1 MVFNEIIRTEDVILK
16 DAILLEGLPGVGNV
30 GKLAATHLIE
40 ELKAKKCM
48 EIYSSHFPPQ
58 VLIDEEGIV
67 NLVNNE
73 LYYYNG
79 KGKER
84 DLLFL
89 VGEYQGMDS
98 SGQYDLC
105 QKLID
110 LVKEMGVTTIY
121 TLGGYGLGKLVPEP
135 RVLGA
140 ATSNEIVASFKK
152 AGVEFIDGEPGAGIV
167 GASGLLLG
175 LGKLKGIQGGCL
187 MGETSGYMVDPKSAS
202 VVLKSLQKLLGVKI
216 DISELEERAKRR
228 EIQLK
233 RQGTEVNMRI
243 LLEELE
249 ARDKK
254 DIERELSPL
263 KPAADSFIIDT
274 SGLSPEEVLKKVK
287 GLLT

>member
-1 MVFNEIIRTEDVILK
+1 MVFTEIVRTEDIKLK

-30 GKLAATHLIE
+30 GKLAAMHLIE

-58 VLIDEEGIV
+58 VLIDEDGIV

-105 QKLID
+105 QKLIAM
-110 LVKEMGVTTIY
+110 VKEMGVTTIY
-121 TLGGYGLGKLVPEP
+121 TLGGYGLGKLVPDP

-140 ATSNEIVASFKK
+140 ATSNDIVKLFKK
-152 AGVEFIDGEPGAGIV
+152 ADVEFIDGEPGAGIV

-175 LGKLKGIQGGCL
+175 LGKLQGIHGGCL

-202 VVLKSLQKLLGVKI
+202 VVLKSLQKLLGVSI
-216 DISELEERAKRR
+216 DLSELEERAKQVDS
-228 EIQLK
+228 ITNQL
-233 RQGTEVNMRI
+233 
-243 LLEELE
+243 
-249 ARDKK
+249 K
-254 DIERELSPL
+254 DIE
-263 KPAADSFIIDT
+263 T
-274 SGLSPEEVLKKVK
+274 SDKEERSDVNYI
-287 GLLT
+287 G

>member
-1 MVFNEIIRTEDVILK
+1 MVFTEIVRTEDIKLK

-30 GKLAATHLIE
+30 GKLAAMHLIE

-58 VLIDEEGIV
+58 VLIDEDGIV

-105 QKLID
+105 QKLIAM
-110 LVKEMGVTTIY
+110 VKEMGVTTIY
-121 TLGGYGLGKLVPEP
+121 TLGGYGLGKLVPDP

-140 ATSNEIVASFKK
+140 ATSNDIVKLFKK
-152 AGVEFIDGEPGAGIV
+152 ADVEFIDGEPGAGIV

-175 LGKLKGIQGGCL
+175 LGKLQGIHGGCL

-202 VVLKSLQKLLGVKI
+202 VVLKSLQKLLGISI
-216 DISELEERAKRR
+216 DLSELEERAKQVDS
-228 EIQLK
+228 ITNQL
-233 RQGTEVNMRI
+233 
-243 LLEELE
+243 
-249 ARDKK
+249 K
-254 DIERELSPL
+254 DIE
-263 KPAADSFIIDT
+263 T
-274 SGLSPEEVLKKVK
+274 SDKEERSDVNYI
-287 GLLT
+287 G

>member
-1 MVFNEIIRTEDVILK
+1 MTFNEIIRTEDVVLK

-30 GKLAATHLIE
+30 GKLAAMHLIE

-58 VLIDEEGIV
+58 VLIDEDGIV

-140 ATSNEIVASFKK
+140 ATSVDIVKSFKK

-175 LGKLKGIQGGCL
+175 LGKLQGIHGGCL

-216 DISELEERAKRR
+216 NLSELEERAKQVDS
-228 EIQLK
+228 ITNQLK
-233 RQGTEVNMRI
+233 E
-243 LLEELE
+243 
-249 ARDKK
+249 
-254 DIERELSPL
+254 
-263 KPAADSFIIDT
+263 IDT
-274 SGLSPEEVLKKVK
+274 NEKQESPDVNYI
-287 GLLT
+287 G

>member
-1 MVFNEIIRTEDVILK
+1 MPFNEIIRTEEVVLK

-30 GKLAATHLIE
+30 GKLAAMHLIE
-40 ELKAKKCM
+40 ELKAKKCI

-58 VLIDEEGIV
+58 VLIDEDGIV

-98 SGQYDLC
+98 SGQYELC
-105 QKLID
+105 QKLIN
-110 LVKEMGVTTIY
+110 LVKGMGVTTIY

-140 ATSNEIVASFKK
+140 ATSPEIVNLFKK
-152 AGVEFIDGEPGAGIV
+152 ADVEFIDGEPGAGIV

-175 LGKLKGIQGGCL
+175 LGKLQGIHGGCL

-216 DISELEERAKRR
+216 DLSELEERAKQVDS
-228 EIQLK
+228 ITNQLK
-233 RQGTEVNMRI
+233 DMDTNDQESSPDVNYI
-243 LLEELE
+243 
-249 ARDKK
+249 
-254 DIERELSPL
+254 
-263 KPAADSFIIDT
+263 
-274 SGLSPEEVLKKVK
+274 G
-287 GLLT
+287 

>member
-1 MVFNEIIRTEDVILK
+1 MVFTEIVRTEDIKLK

-30 GKLAATHLIE
+30 GKLAAMHLIE

-58 VLIDEEGIV
+58 VLIDEDGIV

-105 QKLID
+105 QKLIEM
-110 LVKEMGVTTIY
+110 VKEMGVTTIY
-121 TLGGYGLGKLVPEP
+121 TLGGYGLGKLVPDP

-140 ATSNEIVASFKK
+140 ATSNDIVKLFKK
-152 AGVEFIDGEPGAGIV
+152 ADVEFIDGEPGAGIV

-175 LGKLKGIQGGCL
+175 LGKLQGIHGGCL

-202 VVLKSLQKLLGVKI
+202 VVLKSLQKLLGVSI
-216 DISELEERAKRR
+216 DLSELEERAKQVDS
-228 EIQLK
+228 ITNQL
-233 RQGTEVNMRI
+233 
-243 LLEELE
+243 
-249 ARDKK
+249 K
-254 DIERELSPL
+254 DIE
-263 KPAADSFIIDT
+263 T
-274 SGLSPEEVLKKVK
+274 SDKEERSDVNYI
-287 GLLT
+287 G

>member
-1 MVFNEIIRTEDVILK
+1 MVFNEIIKTEEIILK

-30 GKLAATHLIE
+30 GKLAAMHLIE
-40 ELKAKKCM
+40 ELKAKKCV
-48 EIYSSHFPPQ
+48 ELYSSHFPPQ

-73 LYYYNG
+73 LYYYSG
-79 KGKER
+79 KDAER

-98 SGQYDLC
+98 SGQYEIC
-105 QKLID
+105 QKLIE

-140 ATSNEIVASFKK
+140 ATSLDIVNLFKE
-152 AGVEFIDGEPGAGIV
+152 AGVKFIDGEPGAGIV

-175 LGKLKGIQGGCL
+175 LGKLQGLEGGCL

-202 VVLKSLQKLLGVKI
+202 MVLKSLQKLLGVEI
-216 DISELEERAKRR
+216 DLSELEERAKQVDS
-228 EIQLK
+228 ITNQLK
-233 RQGTEVNMRI
+233 
-243 LLEELE
+243 
-249 ARDKK
+249 
-254 DIERELSPL
+254 DIDSKEREY
-263 KPAADSFIIDT
+263 KPDVNYI
-274 SGLSPEEVLKKVK
+274 G
-287 GLLT
+287 

>member
-1 MVFNEIIRTEDVILK
+1 MVFTEIVRTEDIKLK

-30 GKLAATHLIE
+30 GKLAAMHLIE

-58 VLIDEEGIV
+58 VLIDEDGIV

-110 LVKEMGVTTIY
+110 MVKEMGVTTIY
-121 TLGGYGLGKLVPEP
+121 TLGGYGLGKLVPDP

-140 ATSNEIVASFKK
+140 ATSNDMVKLFKK
-152 AGVEFIDGEPGAGIV
+152 ADVEFIDGEPGAGIV

-175 LGKLKGIQGGCL
+175 LGKLQGIHGGCL

-202 VVLKSLQKLLGVKI
+202 VVLKSLQKLLGVSI
-216 DISELEERAKRR
+216 NLSELEERAKQVDS
-228 EIQLK
+228 ITNQLK
-233 RQGTEVNMRI
+233 
-243 LLEELE
+243 
-249 ARDKK
+249 D
-254 DIERELSPL
+254 
-263 KPAADSFIIDT
+263 IDT
-274 SGLSPEEVLKKVK
+274 NDKEERPDVNYI
-287 GLLT
+287 G

>member
-1 MVFNEIIRTEDVILK
+1 MVFTEIVRTEDIKLK

-30 GKLAATHLIE
+30 GKLAAMHLIE

-58 VLIDEEGIV
+58 VLINEDGIV

-73 LYYYNG
+73 LYYYKG
-79 KGKER
+79 KDKER
-84 DLLFL
+84 DLFFL

-110 LVKEMGVTTIY
+110 MVKDMGVTTIY
-121 TLGGYGLGKLVPEP
+121 TLGGYGLGKLVPDP

-140 ATSNEIVASFKK
+140 ATSKDIVKSFKK

-175 LGKLKGIQGGCL
+175 LGKLQGIHGGCL

-202 VVLKSLQKLLGVKI
+202 VVLKSLQKLLGVSI
-216 DISELEERAKRR
+216 DLSELEERAKQVDS
-228 EIQLK
+228 ITNQLK
-233 RQGTEVNMRI
+233 
-243 LLEELE
+243 
-249 ARDKK
+249 D
-254 DIERELSPL
+254 
-263 KPAADSFIIDT
+263 IDT
-274 SGLSPEEVLKKVK
+274 NDKEERPDVNYI
-287 GLLT
+287 G

>member
-1 MVFNEIIRTEDVILK
+1 MVFTEIVRTEDIKLK

-30 GKLAATHLIE
+30 GKLAAMHLIE

-58 VLIDEEGIV
+58 VLIDEDGIV

-110 LVKEMGVTTIY
+110 MVKEMGVTTIY
-121 TLGGYGLGKLVPEP
+121 TLGGYGLGKLVPDP

-140 ATSNEIVASFKK
+140 ATSNDMVKLFKK
-152 AGVEFIDGEPGAGIV
+152 ADVEFIDGEPGAGIV

-175 LGKLKGIQGGCL
+175 LGKLQGIQGGCL

-202 VVLKSLQKLLGVKI
+202 VVLKSLQKLLGVSI
-216 DISELEERAKRR
+216 DLSELEERAKQVDS
-228 EIQLK
+228 ITNQL
-233 RQGTEVNMRI
+233 
-243 LLEELE
+243 
-249 ARDKK
+249 K
-254 DIERELSPL
+254 DIE
-263 KPAADSFIIDT
+263 T
-274 SGLSPEEVLKKVK
+274 SDKEERSDVNYI
-287 GLLT
+287 G

>member
-1 MVFNEIIRTEDVILK
+1 MSFNEIIRTEQVSLK
-16 DAILLEGLPGVGNV
+16 NAILLEGLPGVGNV
-30 GKLAATHLIE
+30 GKLAAMHLIE

-67 NLVNNE
+67 DLVNNE
-73 LYYYNG
+73 LYYYSG
-79 KGKER
+79 KEAER

-98 SGQYDLC
+98 SGQYELC

-140 ATSNEIVASFKK
+140 ATSPEIVNLFKK
-152 AGVEFIDGEPGAGIV
+152 ADVEFIDGEPGAGIV

-175 LGKLKGIQGGCL
+175 LGKLQGIQGGCL
-187 MGETSGYMVDPKSAS
+187 MGETSGYMVDTKSAS

-216 DISELEERAKRR
+216 DLSELEERAKQVDS
-228 EIQLK
+228 ITNQLK
-233 RQGTEVNMRI
+233 DMDTNDKESSPDVNYI
-243 LLEELE
+243 
-249 ARDKK
+249 
-254 DIERELSPL
+254 
-263 KPAADSFIIDT
+263 
-274 SGLSPEEVLKKVK
+274 G
-287 GLLT
+287 

>member
-1 MVFNEIIRTEDVILK
+1 MSFTEIIKTEDIQLK

-58 VLIDEEGIV
+58 VLIDDDGIV

-79 KGKER
+79 SGKTR

-105 QKLID
+105 TQLVD
-110 LVKEMGVTTIY
+110 LVKQMGVTTIY

-140 ATSNEIVASFKK
+140 ATSEEVVALFKS
-152 AGVEFIDGEPGAGIV
+152 AGVEFIEGEPGAGIV

-175 LGKLKGIQGGCL
+175 LGKLQGIHGGCL

-202 VVLKSLQKLLGVKI
+202 VVLQSLQKLLNIQI
-216 DISELEERAKRR
+216 DLSELEQRAKQVDS
-228 EIQLK
+228 ITSQLK
-233 RQGTEVNMRI
+233 EMETGKSEDQPDMNYIG
-243 LLEELE
+243 
-249 ARDKK
+249 
-254 DIERELSPL
+254 
-263 KPAADSFIIDT
+263 
-274 SGLSPEEVLKKVK
+274 
-287 GLLT
+287 

>member
-1 MVFNEIIRTEDVILK
+1 MVFTEIVRTEDIKLK

-30 GKLAATHLIE
+30 GKLAAMHLIE

-58 VLIDEEGIV
+58 VLIDEDGIV

-73 LYYYNG
+73 LYYYNAKG
-79 KGKER
+79 KGR

-110 LVKEMGVTTIY
+110 MVKEMGVTTIY
-121 TLGGYGLGKLVPEP
+121 TLGGYGLGKLVPDP

-140 ATSNEIVASFKK
+140 ATSNDIVKLFKK
-152 AGVEFIDGEPGAGIV
+152 ADVEFIDGEPGAGIV

-175 LGKLKGIQGGCL
+175 LGKLQGIHGGCL

-202 VVLKSLQKLLGVKI
+202 VVLKSLQKLLGVSI
-216 DISELEERAKRR
+216 DLSELEERAKQVDS
-228 EIQLK
+228 ITNQL
-233 RQGTEVNMRI
+233 
-243 LLEELE
+243 
-249 ARDKK
+249 K
-254 DIERELSPL
+254 DIE
-263 KPAADSFIIDT
+263 T
-274 SGLSPEEVLKKVK
+274 SDKEERSDVNYI
-287 GLLT
+287 G

>member
-1 MVFNEIIRTEDVILK
+1 MTFNEIIRTEDVVLK

-30 GKLAATHLIE
+30 GKLAAMHLIE

-58 VLIDEEGIV
+58 VLIDEDGIV

-140 ATSNEIVASFKK
+140 ATSVDIVKSFKK

-175 LGKLKGIQGGCL
+175 LGKLQGIHGGCL

-216 DISELEERAKRR
+216 NLSELEDRAKQVDS
-228 EIQLK
+228 ITNQLK
-233 RQGTEVNMRI
+233 E
-243 LLEELE
+243 
-249 ARDKK
+249 
-254 DIERELSPL
+254 
-263 KPAADSFIIDT
+263 IDT
-274 SGLSPEEVLKKVK
+274 NEKQESPDVNYI
-287 GLLT
+287 G

>member
-1 MVFNEIIRTEDVILK
+1 MVFNEIVRTEDVILK

-58 VLIDEEGIV
+58 VLIDEDGIV

-110 LVKEMGVTTIY
+110 LVKDMGVTTIY

-140 ATSNEIVASFKK
+140 ATSNEIVTSFKK

-175 LGKLKGIQGGCL
+175 LGKLQGIQGGCL

-202 VVLKSLQKLLGVKI
+202 IVLKSLQKLLGVEI
-216 DISELEERAKRR
+216 DLSELEERAKQVDS
-228 EIQLK
+228 ITNQLK
-233 RQGTEVNMRI
+233 DVESSDKEERPDVNYI
-243 LLEELE
+243 
-249 ARDKK
+249 
-254 DIERELSPL
+254 
-263 KPAADSFIIDT
+263 
-274 SGLSPEEVLKKVK
+274 G
-287 GLLT
+287 